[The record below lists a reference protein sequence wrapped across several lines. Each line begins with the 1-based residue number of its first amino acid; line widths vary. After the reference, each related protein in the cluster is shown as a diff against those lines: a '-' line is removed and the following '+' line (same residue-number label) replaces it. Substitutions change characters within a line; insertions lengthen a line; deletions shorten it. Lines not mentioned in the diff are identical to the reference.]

1 MCLRQRWLGRAVFC
15 LALAGLMNGCS
26 RSVAVQDAQ
35 EENGPLMRRARAR
48 AQSGDV
54 DSAIR
59 LYKVAL
65 ESNERMARAHL
76 DLALLLND
84 QKKDYV
90 RAIYHYQR
98 YLEVRPTAEK
108 KEMIQDRIRLAGQQY
123 AATIVR
129 ADRRGADK
137 AALEK
142 ENADLKETVKNLK
155 AEFLRLQQNVP
166 ARAEAPQAAAAGEE
180 QAAATPVSDEGA
192 SPGAAATPVEEAP
205 VKSAAAPAPVAS
217 SPGSGDTQASGRIRT
232 YRVKRGDTLMRIA
245 GEVYG
250 DSSKWKKIQDANRK
264 VLAGSSGVKVG
275 QILVI
280 P

>member
-1 MCLRQRWLGRAVFC
+1 MSLQEKSLVRVLGC
-15 LALAGLMNGCS
+15 LAFVALLAACS
-26 RSVAVQDAQ
+26 RNVAVQDEQ
-35 EENGPLMRRARAR
+35 DESGPLMRRARAR
-48 AQSGDV
+48 EQSGDT

-59 LYKVAL
+59 LYKSAL
-65 ESNERMARAHL
+65 EANERLARAHL

-98 YLEVRPTAEK
+98 YLELRPTAEK
-108 KEMIQDRIRLAGQQY
+108 KEMIEDRIRLAGQQY
-123 AATIVR
+123 AATIIR
-129 ADRRGADK
+129 ADKREADK

-142 ENADLKETVKNLK
+142 ENGELKETLKNLK
-155 AEFLRLQQNVP
+155 AEVQRLQQDASAKEGQASPEPSDEAP
-166 ARAEAPQAAAAGEE
+166 AVAGADEGATPVAAAPGAARKAEAIVAAAAG
-180 QAAATPVSDEGA
+180 S
-192 SPGAAATPVEEAP
+192 
-205 VKSAAAPAPVAS
+205 SAAGA
-217 SPGSGDTQASGRIRT
+217 GGRIRT
-232 YRVKRGDTLMRIA
+232 YRVKRGDTLMHIA

-264 VLAGSSGVKVG
+264 VLAGSSSVKVG